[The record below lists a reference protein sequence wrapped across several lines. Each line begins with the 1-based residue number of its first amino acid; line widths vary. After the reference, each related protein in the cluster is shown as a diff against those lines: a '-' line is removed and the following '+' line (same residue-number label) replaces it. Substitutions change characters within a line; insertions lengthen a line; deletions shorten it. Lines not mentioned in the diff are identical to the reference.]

1 MNKIY
6 DIILTPNIV
15 DAIRKVEEGKGVQ
28 LLDLT
33 WQAQSIENRDTSE
46 TCLTFTSFKEGIQ
59 ITFEQ
64 PEIKPALTDEEKS

>member
-33 WQAQSIENRDTSE
+33 W
-46 TCLTFTSFKEGIQ
+46 
-59 ITFEQ
+59 
-64 PEIKPALTDEEKS
+64 

>member
-1 MNKIY
+1 MNRIY

-33 WQAQSIENRDTSE
+33 WQSQSIENRDTSE
-46 TCLTFTSFKEGIQ
+46 TCLTFTSFKEGTQ

-64 PEIKPALTDEEKS
+64 PEIKPAPADEEKS

>member
-15 DAIRKVEEGKGVQ
+15 DAIKKVGDGKGVQ

-33 WQAQSIENRDTSE
+33 WQAQSLENKDVSE
-46 TCLTFTSFKEGIQ
+46 TCFTFTTFREGNE

-64 PEIKPALTDEEKS
+64 PEIKPIEDKEEG

>member
-15 DAIRKVEEGKGVQ
+15 DAIKKVEDGKGVH

-33 WQAQSIENRDTSE
+33 WQSQSIENRDVSE
-46 TCLTFTSFKEGIQ
+46 TCITFSAFKDGTQ

-64 PEIKPALTDEEKS
+64 PEIKSAPEQES

>member
-33 WQAQSIENRDTSE
+33 WQAQSIENRDASE
-46 TCLTFTSFKEGIQ
+46 TCFTFTSFKEGTQ

-64 PEIKPALTDEEKS
+64 PEIKPALTNEEKS